1 MHFAQKSGNPA
12 AMLVEEQPGRRSAAK
27 LLTKERLGS
36 SGQLV
41 GANYQWKGC
50 NYFTRA
56 RGNFCNVAIF

>member
-1 MHFAQKSGNPA
+1 MHFVQKCGNPA
-12 AMLVEEQPGRRSAAK
+12 AMLVEEQPGRSAAK

-36 SGQLV
+36 SEQFI

-56 RGNFCNVAIF
+56 RV